1 MKKGL
6 SPYPYRVIFKQTSD
20 FVLFSK
26 KSIFS
31 AFIALSCLTALITFL
46 ISYFYTKKIFY
57 SYLMLTKKMQDQ
69 ARSDEL
75 ILKYIS
81 DEWIKKGI
89 NSLSLRTKLIM
100 IFSIAVIIPT
110 LSDGL
115 LYSRVLNQTVQNQM
129 EETVHEVGEFMNVSI
144 QNRMDFTNQL
154 INQLSVSRQLQEYL
168 TTQQDLDLPFGCL
181 PEYKINH

>member
-1 MKKGL
+1 M
-6 SPYPYRVIFKQTSD
+6 
-20 FVLFSK
+20 LFSK

-31 AFIALSCLTALITFL
+31 AFIALSCLTALVTFL

-57 SYLMLTKKMQDQ
+57 PYLVLTKKMQDQ

-89 NSLSLRTKLIM
+89 NALSLRTKLIM

-110 LSDGL
+110 LSDGF
-115 LYSRVLNQTVQNQM
+115 LYSRVLNQAVQNQM
-129 EETVHEVGEFMNVSI
+129 KETVHEVGEFMNVSI
-144 QNRMDFTNQL
+144 QNRMDFMNQL
-154 INQLSVSRQLQEYL
+154 INQLSVSRQLQGYL
-168 TTQQDLDLPFGCL
+168 TTQQVWMLCDRLPSG
-181 PEYKINH
+181 I